1 MWDLNKPNLKTP
13 FIFGF
18 DQPLLSLGSSDATIV
33 SAEKP
38 IREVQFGMWGSILH
52 GQMGTAFANEVRD
65 IVSTVLSLFL
75 SLPLSLLFPG
85 NAPYS

>member
-1 MWDLNKPNLKTP
+1 MSFT
-13 FIFGF
+13 FGF
-18 DQPLLSLGSSDATIV
+18 DQLLLFLRSSDVTIV
-33 SAEKP
+33 SAEKS

-52 GQMGTAFANEVRD
+52 GQMGTGFANEVRD
-65 IVSTVLSLFL
+65 IVSNVL